1 MVEEHVILKHLGLV
15 EVVVVLWNLRRKRA
29 IEVLG
34 RNLLVVVRGNLV
46 MAEELGIVLVL
57 VLLPVVSFVVLVH

>member
-34 RNLLVVVRGNLV
+34 RNLLVVVRGNLL
-46 MAEELGIVLVL
+46 MAVELGIVL
-57 VLLPVVSFVVLVH
+57 VLLPVVSFAVLVH